1 MFTPRVSYLVH
12 DDREIVTFV
21 SEQAIGSSKT
31 LNSFQLPAGN
41 YEFPFRIPLTSKML
55 ETIAGPC
62 QYHSYEVQ
70 AIIEHRFRSDSVVA
84 QPIRIYRTPALEVGY
99 RMTPVPTT
107 IQGQAQQDI
116 QYSISMPDLNIPFG
130 SKFPVKCWFAP
141 LSKNLKL
148 IAVKITVVERHSL
161 RVDPTA
167 AESVMYNL
175 LVLTSMKSHILFTE
189 ERRYSTETLSLDG
202 DVPPTEWCLD
212 LPVSLPDSFESCTQ
226 SISTKPIKITHEL
239 VVKAEFQDTA
249 TLATAEVEEK
259 INFAIYMT
267 PSVIGADAVIHSG
280 SLECFTEDGDTLPP
294 YSCHHSDIIPTGW
307 SVCASQIGM
316 RTAEGSTGCESPH
329 EAIDSVPFI
338 SNFDNVEPPAYES
351 A

>member
-1 MFTPRVSYLVH
+1 LN
-12 DDREIVTFV
+12 DRHL
-21 SEQAIGSSKT
+21 Q
-31 LNSFQLPAGN
+31 
-41 YEFPFRIPLTSKML
+41 
-55 ETIAGPC
+55 
-62 QYHSYEVQ
+62 
-70 AIIEHRFRSDSVVA
+70 
-84 QPIRIYRTPALEVGY
+84 
-99 RMTPVPTT
+99 T
-107 IQGQAQQDI
+107 IQGQTQQDI

-249 TLATAEVEEK
+249 TLATAEVSAK
-259 INFAIYMT
+259 MLN
-267 PSVIGADAVIHSG
+267 
-280 SLECFTEDGDTLPP
+280 SLFD
-294 YSCHHSDIIPTGW
+294 
-307 SVCASQIGM
+307 
-316 RTAEGSTGCESPH
+316 ES
-329 EAIDSVPFI
+329 
-338 SNFDNVEPPAYES
+338 
-351 A
+351 